1 MNCMSEVEQRRMD
14 ISRFLELCVLYSD
27 DSLVRKRDRL
37 ADSST
42 EGREDLL
49 IEVEKWEAFREFVKY
64 TITELHT
71 GLLDEWLERLH
82 DQEFHPSPG
91 K

>member
-1 MNCMSEVEQRRMD
+1 MSEVEQRRKD
-14 ISRFLELCVLYSD
+14 IARFLELCVLYSN
-27 DSLVRKRDRL
+27 DSLVRKRERL
-37 ADSST
+37 TNTSS
-42 EGREDLL
+42 EGQDELL
-49 IEVEKWEAFREFVKY
+49 IEVKKWEAFQEFVEY

-82 DQEFHPSPG
+82 DSEFHPSPS

>member
-1 MNCMSEVEQRRMD
+1 MSEVEQRRKD
-14 ISRFLELCVLYSD
+14 ITRFLELCVLYSN
-27 DSLVRKRDRL
+27 DSLVRKRERL
-37 ADSST
+37 TNTSS
-42 EGREDLL
+42 EGRDELL
-49 IEVEKWEAFREFVKY
+49 IEVKKWEAFQEFVEY

-82 DQEFHPSPG
+82 DSEFHPGPS